1 MTAMMM
7 TDVVWS
13 EQRYEAG
20 RYDCDV
26 MRAGDHGRL
35 SVHLVTDYDLIPLHC
50 ELVECDRADL
60 AKWRARA
67 LDVITHPDLRRI
79 EA

>member
-1 MTAMMM
+1 MTLTL

-26 MRAGDHGRL
+26 IRAGDHGRL
-35 SVHLVTDYDLIPLHC
+35 SVHLVTDYDLILVHC
-50 ELVECDRADL
+50 ELVECDRADTD
-60 AKWRARA
+60 KWRARC
-67 LDVITHPDLRRI
+67 LQVITHPDLRTL
-79 EA
+79 AP

>member
-1 MTAMMM
+1 MTLTL

-26 MRAGDHGRL
+26 IRAGDHGRL
-35 SVHLVTDYDLIPLHC
+35 SVHLVTDYDLILVHC
-50 ELVECDRADL
+50 ELVDPVTLTNIPDEPEFDVDTDDL
-60 AKWRARA
+60 AEGAE
-67 LDVITHPDLRRI
+67 P
-79 EA
+79 